1 MILQIVLEGVMHN
14 FRYFGRLRGPGPAS
28 GSVTGRPTGA
38 LLSKYRSFAFL
49 GRGPLAPDPRFADLR
64 PTLRANCA

>member
-1 MILQIVLEGVMHN
+1 MHN

-28 GSVTGRPTGA
+28 GSVA
-38 LLSKYRSFAFL
+38 VLSKYRSFAFL

-64 PTLRANCA
+64 PTQRANGA